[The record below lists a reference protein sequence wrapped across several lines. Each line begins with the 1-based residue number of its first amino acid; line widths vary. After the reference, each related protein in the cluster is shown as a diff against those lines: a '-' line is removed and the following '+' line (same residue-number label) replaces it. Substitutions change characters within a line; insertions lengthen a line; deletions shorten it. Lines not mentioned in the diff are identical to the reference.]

1 MRTRGGSRTT
11 ATGRGPGRRLSGAAV
26 RSASGALAAVVVA
39 TPFLGAWS
47 YESTRRAVSAQA
59 AAPRAGQDALPGEIV
74 RTRASAPVVLAYHDV
89 NPEPTN
95 DYTLTPRQLDAQLA
109 KLEAAGY
116 RSLTTEE
123 FTRYLATGTTPA
135 PHTVYLTFDDGTRG
149 LWAHADQVLA
159 KHKMHAA
166 SFLITGAVG
175 THRPYYLSWAEID
188 LMKSSGR
195 WDFQD
200 HTHLSHER
208 AAIDAA
214 GHQGSV
220 LANRLWLADE
230 ERLETESEYRT
241 RVRTDLDES
250 LRAFSDHHLPAP
262 QLFAYPFSET
272 AGPTN
277 LAARNTSVLERLL
290 RERFTASLTNV
301 SSRPLPAGPRAAAA
315 RQVQRLEVMRTTSTN
330 TFAKQLN
337 EWVSRSPD
345 EVPEPLRNPEQWQ
358 FPGSPPGTGLAA
370 LTGKGVANGTYVSAV
385 HLPMGTADW
394 NTYRVS
400 ATVAGLSGTRT
411 SASVE
416 VGHGSLVPVTVTV
429 SEAGVRVTERPSD
442 GTARVTTGKIAPAAR
457 HRLNLEVSPGGVR
470 VTVDGGHALVARAT
484 KVLDPAR
491 TSGGVSLAVRNEA
504 GKAAAWPRFSALR
517 ISP

>member
-1 MRTRGGSRTT
+1 MRTRGGTRTT
-11 ATGRGPGRRLSGAAV
+11 TAGRGTGRRLSGAAV
-26 RSASGALAAVVVA
+26 RSASAALAAVVVA

-47 YESTRRAVSAQA
+47 YENARRAVSAQA

-74 RTRASAPVVLAYHDV
+74 RTRASAPIVLAYHDV

-95 DYTLTPRQLDAQLA
+95 DYTLTPRQLDTQLA
-109 KLEAAGY
+109 KLAAAGY

-159 KHKMHAA
+159 KHHMHAA

-175 THRPYYLSWAEID
+175 THRPYYLSWAEIG

-230 ERLETESEYRT
+230 NRLETESEYRT
-241 RVRTDLDES
+241 RVRADLDES
-250 LRAFSDHHLPAP
+250 LRAFSDHRLPAP

-277 LAARNTSVLERLL
+277 LAARDTSVLERLL

-337 EWVSRSPD
+337 EWVSRAPD

-358 FPGSPPGTGLAA
+358 FPGSPSGTGLAA

-429 SEAGVRVTERPSD
+429 SEAGVRVTERPAD
-442 GTARVTTGKIAPAAR
+442 GTARVTTGRLAPAAE

-484 KVLDPAR
+484 EEPDPAR
-491 TSGGVSLAVRNEA
+491 TGGGVSLAVRNEA
-504 GKAAAWPRFSALR
+504 DEAAWPRFRALR

>member
-1 MRTRGGSRTT
+1 MTRRGASRR
-11 ATGRGPGRRLSGAAV
+11 AAAGRGTGRRLRGPAV
-26 RSASGALAAVVVA
+26 RGTLAALAALVVV

-47 YESTRRAVSAQA
+47 YDSARRAVSAQA
-59 AAPRAGQDALPGEIV
+59 DAPYAESGPSTGEIV
-74 RTRASAPVVLAYHDV
+74 KAAASAPIVLAYHDI

-95 DYTLTPRQLDAQLA
+95 EYTLTPQQLDTQLA
-109 KLEAAGY
+109 KLTAAGY
-116 RSLTTEE
+116 RALSTQE
-123 FTRYLATGTTPA
+123 FTRYLTTGTSPA
-135 PHTVYLTFDDGTRG
+135 PRTVYLTFDDGTRG

-159 KHKMHAA
+159 KHKMRAA

-188 LMKSSGR
+188 RMKASGR

-220 LANRLWLADE
+220 LANRLWLPE
-230 ERLETESEYRT
+230 SKRLETEDEYRT

-250 LRAFSDHHLPAP
+250 LRAFAGHHLPAP

-315 RQVQRLEVMRTTSTN
+315 RQVERLEVMRTTSTD
-330 TFAKQLN
+330 TFVKRLN
-337 EWVSRSPD
+337 EWVSRSPA
-345 EVPEPLRNPEQWQ
+345 EVPEPLRNPEQWR
-358 FPGSPPGTGLAA
+358 FPGSPTGTGLAA
-370 LTGKGVANGTYVSAV
+370 LTGKGVPNGTYVSAV

-394 NTYRVS
+394 NTYRVT
-400 ATVAGLSGTRT
+400 ATVAGLSGTKT

-429 SEAGVRVTERPSD
+429 SETGMRVTERPAG
-442 GTARVTTGKIAPAAR
+442 GTERVTTGKLTPASA
-457 HRLNLEVSPGGVR
+457 HRLDLEVSPGGVR
-470 VTVDGGHALVARAT
+470 VTVDGGQALVARAT
-484 KVLDPAR
+484 KTLDPAR
-491 TSGGVSLAVRNEA
+491 TSGGVSLAVRNET
-504 GKAAAWPRFSALR
+504 GKAAWPRFTALH
-517 ISP
+517 IAP